1 MRKFHLPIDLQEEAI
16 ELYQQSFDN
25 DEEDSV
31 AIKRIQDLI
40 VEKGLKAP
48 ISDKTIYRLINEW
61 KRTGAVRSVIES
73 FDVNLSSPH
82 RRTELILNV
91 LEEELKKS
99 IEANEM
105 ISKKLRICDA
115 MHKYIETEIKI
126 EVLRS
131 KKTTVSSGQEK
142 GTARIVMN
150 TDDDIIS

>member
-25 DEEDSV
+25 DEQDAV

-40 VEKGLKAP
+40 VERGLQGC
-48 ISDKTIYRLINEW
+48 SDKTIYRMIDEW

-73 FDVNLSSPH
+73 FDINLSSPH
-82 RRTELILNV
+82 RRTELILSM
-91 LEEELKKS
+91 LEDELKKS
-99 IEANEM
+99 IKENEVLY
-105 ISKKLRICDA
+105 KKIRIADA

-131 KKTTVSSGQEK
+131 KKTTVSTGQESNVS
-142 GTARIVMN
+142 RIVMDN
-150 TDDDIIS
+150 NEDIS

>member
-25 DEEDSV
+25 DEQDAV

-40 VEKGLKAP
+40 VERGLQGC
-48 ISDKTIYRLINEW
+48 SDKTIYRMIDEW

-73 FDVNLSSPH
+73 FDINLSSPH
-82 RRTELILNV
+82 RRTELILSM
-91 LEEELKKS
+91 LEDELKKS
-99 IEANEM
+99 IKENEVLY
-105 ISKKLRICDA
+105 KKIRIADA

-131 KKTTVSSGQEK
+131 KKTTVSSGQESNVS
-142 GTARIVMN
+142 RIVMDN
-150 TDDDIIS
+150 NEDIS